1 MISLEQKKAAI
12 RRFHEEG
19 TNKGIVF
26 YDLLAPNYVG
36 HLSSGQQM
44 NGPESF
50 KQYESVMRTAFPDM
64 HVTIGEIIGE
74 GDIFACRINFTGT
87 HTGDFMGIPPTN
99 KRFDVTEAVFVR
111 FEGDKIAEE
120 WQYLNQLAMFQQLG
134 VSPPTTQ

>member
-1 MISLEQKKAAI
+1 MISLEQKKAVI

-26 YDLLAPNYVG
+26 YDLLAPSYVG
-36 HLSSGQQM
+36 HLASGQQM
-44 NGPESF
+44 SGPEPF

-87 HTGDFMGIPPTN
+87 HTGAFMGIPPTN

-134 VSPPTTQ
+134 VSPPTKQ